1 MSSFTKPL
9 IVTPMP
15 DGKSWELVEPFE
27 YYIDDPYGEKI
38 IVPEGFRTDFASIP
52 RFAWSIIGTPW
63 GKYGKAA
70 VIHDW
75 CYYKTLY
82 TRKKCDKIFLEGMK
96 TLGVGWL
103 KRRTMWLAVR
113 IGAGKIWR
121 KYSQQVE

>member
-9 IVTPMP
+9 IVTPLP
-15 DGKSWELVEPFE
+15 DGESWELVEPFE
-27 YYIDDPYGEKI
+27 YYIDEPDGEKI
-38 IVPEGFRTDFASIP
+38 VVPAGFRTDFASIP
-52 RFAWSIIGTPW
+52 RFAWSIIGSPW

-70 VIHDW
+70 VIHD
-75 CYYKTLY
+75 YGYFKTLY
-82 TRKKCDKIFLEGMK
+82 TRKKVDRIFLEAMK